1 MSYVLRTAQ
10 KKVANMDNDNI
21 QNDPCECMLEVE
33 RKIDAENIS
42 CFRRVRKRGMENDG
56 ISFDDQREGEV
67 IGFARRVVQG
77 PNSSILVVA
86 AKGNAP
92 ADALFLR

>member
-42 CFRRVRKRGMENDG
+42 CFPYITSSRPLGRSLPSYSTLHLTE
-56 ISFDDQREGEV
+56 
-67 IGFARRVVQG
+67 FALHPHAVHFKL
-77 PNSSILVVA
+77 PFSINNESAV
-86 AKGNAP
+86 
-92 ADALFLR
+92 DTELFNCK

>member
-1 MSYVLRTAQ
+1 MSY
-10 KKVANMDNDNI
+10 DNI

-42 CFRRVRKRGMENDG
+42 CFWREQQFSKFSGG

-67 IGFARRVVQG
+67 IGFARRAVQG

-86 AKGNAP
+86 AGKGNAA
-92 ADALFLR
+92 ADAPFLR

>member
-42 CFRRVRKRGMENDG
+42 CFRREQQFSKL
-56 ISFDDQREGEV
+56 
-67 IGFARRVVQG
+67 A
-77 PNSSILVVA
+77 
-86 AKGNAP
+86 
-92 ADALFLR
+92 